1 MPKVCNTVH
10 RHVWI
15 QIGESNMN
23 IEQIAKVCQNFV
35 MRPSSAKVYISVC
48 VVLQK
53 WKNLSKLQIAALIH
67 THPA

>member
-1 MPKVCNTVH
+1 
-10 RHVWI
+10 
-15 QIGESNMN
+15 MN

-35 MRPSSAKVYISVC
+35 MRSSSPKVYISVR

-53 WKNLSKLQIAALIH
+53 WKNLSKLQIAALMH

>member
-1 MPKVCNTVH
+1 
-10 RHVWI
+10 
-15 QIGESNMN
+15 MN

-35 MRPSSAKVYISVC
+35 MRSSSPKVYISVR